1 MTFAKHL
8 TLAGKFSIRIV
19 PNQTPDFVE
28 MTVRKYLEQKWEE
41 RGSTNNYSLSM
52 DAGGRCWDS
61 DHRHPNYEAARS
73 ATKMVYGVEP
83 DLTRE
88 GIDRP
93 MRSSARIP
101 GISILFLCFRRLHSD
116 HHHPSTNDREEC
128 FTPADGILR
137 RRSTLPERKN

>member
-1 MTFAKHL
+1 
-8 TLAGKFSIRIV
+8 
-19 PNQTPDFVE
+19 

-93 MRSSARIP
+93 MRSSARIHTRYMYIYSFP
-101 GISILFLCFRRLHSD
+101 LLQGGSIPITITLQQMTGKNVLLLPMGSSDDGAHSQNEKIDVRNYIEGTKLMGAYLHLLGQA
-116 HHHPSTNDREEC
+116 E
-128 FTPADGILR
+128 
-137 RRSTLPERKN
+137 

>member
-52 DAGGRCWDS
+52 DAGGRCWAS
-61 DHRHPNYEAARS
+61 DHKHPNYEAARS

-88 GIDRP
+88 GIGP
-93 MRSSARIP
+93 CVQVPAYP
-101 GISILFLCFRRLHSD
+101 VCISILFYCFRRLHSD
-116 HHHPSTNDREEC
+116 HHHPSANDREEC

-137 RRSTLPERKN
+137 RWSTLPERKD